1 MLSRNRIK
9 YVISIS
15 IALAISF
22 PSISCSGGEELDYSK
37 LSLEAALNRM
47 YEVDPEIQINKLACD
62 ASLLEIKARKL
73 DTFMPKISVGAS
85 IVKPVNIFT
94 KLEQQKEMFFEQ
106 QLIIEFAVTSNSFN
120 YILKDVKGHEAS
132 MLELKQAVS
141 EKSRKLITLYYAVA
155 RAQEN
160 YRASCDNIETFEKVL
175 RMVEN
180 SSEYMD
186 VEKLEIRNYLAV
198 VTEEKLGALNT
209 LINTRRDLRGLL
221 GLEDREDIDI
231 TVEELTDNINK
242 DVSFYENP
250 LIRPVDYTLDIYK
263 KRAEAEDVAARIS
276 ASPLLRLSSTTILG
290 IAEGRSS
297 KFQKKVITDTALE
310 LYITDFGCTGGFNDV
325 SRIKAQIAR
334 LELLKAEEDLEYS
347 DLIASGKLAEL
358 SGLIDNY
365 KEYITKTEDTLRMFR
380 ERLSLPVIE
389 IIRMNDNLNKAR
401 YALQQA
407 LVDYTVM
414 ISNLKGIELK
424 PEQTSPQYQDMSL
437 EYLLARG
444 ERNDILTV
452 KQIAEKRM
460 RMENVRIN
468 ATKAGYFPKIT
479 GAAVLENAN
488 IDGLPSQA
496 TRAYLSL
503 EGRLFNFKNGQAVRA
518 AKAGMEE
525 AKYEGAALQNVVA
538 DEIIKNYLFILRSKN
553 TLKWLNRIKEIKD
566 DIIRDMLD
574 DMEGKDPKYSSSDIL
589 PLVLQQM
596 ELDRRMA
603 DVEFSLA
610 VVEYNLKKWT
620 GIPLN
625 EMISVKELPMSGQD
639 GGLSGFMKLVR
650 SKVAPYF
657 DGKAPVKQAL
667 SAVEKNRAQEAQ
679 AVAYEGA
686 VLQVKCEMK
695 GMEYKGWNNPDR
707 QVSFGVSVP
716 WGNRGEKIAW
726 SEAARARI
734 KSEIDYLKSMDAYE
748 KERLSVKTA
757 YDSSEA
763 LLEDLRSKKENME
776 TQYRITEELYRFGGR
791 TKKQMVDSKLD
802 YIVAQMSYDEA
813 VLDNYYHNAREL
825 LVVEKDAEP
834 EGKEKI
840 LLTGLQEAIDLAMQN
855 SREVR
860 KYEESL
866 DLEKETLD
874 YYRTVKVKGN
884 IGGNSYIIDNKGW
897 NETKRV
903 KTAGISATAN
913 IDLVNKY
920 MLKIQR
926 RRVEL
931 AEKDL
936 EQAKFDLTLKVA
948 DAYSSYLGSLAETSE
963 VNMEYEKQ
971 KTVLAGMENLFKAKA
986 IAQADLLKQREF
998 VESLLQ
1004 KYIDTNRYTEGY
1016 RNNLGIAVGG
1026 LDPRFS
1032 IVNTE
1037 VYDRSARRVALT
1049 EGFEI
1054 KERLL
1059 SELTSAR
1066 QELQG
1071 LLQDDLLER
1080 AEINLDM
1087 ARLDT
1092 EAISKQVKEL
1102 AVNLEYLYLT
1112 DFMGLVMR
1120 DEAAFSRYDNMSEFI
1135 SLNSID
1141 QIFNPATGT
1150 KARIAAISEKVAA
1163 LRSKEYTKH
1172 VVQDALRRFTDYQ
1185 IAVADYANYEKNEA
1199 ALENEM
1205 AEKMLLEE
1213 AAGETSLIRQRELKE
1228 TVLNNKI
1235 RKIQAF
1241 YRMMKFMNELDRYL
1255 IRYTSKGIESYVTF
1269 VTK

>member
-22 PSISCSGGEELDYSK
+22 PSISCSGGEELDYNK
-37 LSLEAALNRM
+37 LSLEAALNMM
-47 YEVDPEIQINKLACD
+47 YETDPEIQSSKLAVD
-62 ASLLEIKARKL
+62 SAQLEIKARKL
-73 DTFMPKISVGAS
+73 DTFLPKISAGATL
-85 IVKPVNIFT
+85 VKPVNVFSS
-94 KLEQQKEMFFEQ
+94 LEQQKEMFFEQ
-106 QLIIEFAVTSNSFN
+106 QLLIEFAVTSDSLNQIARERKN
-120 YILKDVKGHEAS
+120 YETS
-132 MLELKQAVS
+132 MLELKQDISV
-141 EKSRKLITLYYAVA
+141 KSRKLIAVYYAVA

-160 YRASCDNIETFEKVL
+160 YRSSCDNVETIEKFLKE
-175 RMVEN
+175 VEGSN
-180 SSEYMD
+180 EYSE
-186 VEKLEIRNYLAV
+186 VEKLELKNYLGV
-198 VTEEKLGALNT
+198 VIEEKLGALNT

-221 GLEDREDIDI
+221 GLEDREDIII
-231 TVEELTDNINK
+231 TVEELPDNINK
-242 DVSFYENP
+242 DAAFAENP
-250 LIRPVDYTLDIYK
+250 SIRPVDYTLDIYK
-263 KRAEAEDVAARIS
+263 KREEAAGIAARIS
-276 ASPLLRLSSTTILG
+276 ASPLLGLSSSTILG
-290 IAEGRSS
+290 IGEGKGT
-297 KFQKKVITDTALE
+297 KFQKKAITDTQLE
-310 LYITDFGCTGGFNDV
+310 LFITDFGYTAGLNNAGKIG
-325 SRIKAQIAR
+325 SQIAR
-334 LELLKAEEDLEYS
+334 LELLKAEEDLEYADRITS
-347 DLIASGKLAEL
+347 DKLSEL
-358 SGLIDNY
+358 GALIDNY
-365 KEYITKTEDTLRMFR
+365 RDYITKTEDTFRMFK

-389 IIRMNDNLNKAR
+389 IIRMNDNIYKAR

-414 ISNLKGIELK
+414 LSKLNGVELK
-424 PEQTSPQYQDMSL
+424 PEQASPQYQDMGL
-437 EYLLARG
+437 EDLLARG
-444 ERNDILTV
+444 ERSDILTAKRV
-452 KQIAEKRM
+452 AENKL
-460 RMENVRIN
+460 RMENVRVK
-468 ATKAGYFPKIT
+468 AMKAGYLPKIT

-488 IDGLPSQA
+488 IDGTPYKN
-496 TRAYLSL
+496 TRAYLAL
-503 EGRLFNFKNGQAVRA
+503 EARLFSGKTGQAVKA
-518 AKAGMEE
+518 AKASAE
-525 AKYEGAALQNVVA
+525 AAGYEGAALQNYVA
-538 DEIIKNYLFILRSKN
+538 DEIIRNYLAILRNKN
-553 TLKWLNRIKEIKD
+553 TLKRLEEIKEIKAG
-566 DIIRDMLD
+566 IVGRMI
-574 DMEGKDPKYSSSDIL
+574 EEAQGVNPKYSNSDIL

-596 ELDRRMA
+596 ELDRVMA

-610 VVEYNLKKWT
+610 VTEYDLKRWT

-625 EMISVKELPMSGQD
+625 ENISVNELPGFGTD
-639 GGLSGFMKLVR
+639 EGLSRFKALISSR
-650 SKVAPYF
+650 VAPYF
-657 DGKAPVKQAL
+657 DGKAPVKQAF
-667 SAVEKNRAQEAQ
+667 SAVEMNRAGEAQ

-686 VLQVKCEMK
+686 LFNVKYETK
-695 GMEYKGWNNPDR
+695 GTDYYGWKDPDK
-707 QVSFGVSVP
+707 QLSFSVSVP
-716 WGNRGEKIAW
+716 WGDRRERLAKSDA
-726 SEAARARI
+726 SRARI
-734 KSEIDYLKSMDAYE
+734 RSEIEYIKSMDEYE
-748 KERLSVKTA
+748 KEKLAVKTA
-757 YDSSEA
+757 YDTSKE
-763 LLEDLRSKKENME
+763 LIENLRSKME
-776 TQYRITEELYRFGGR
+776 DMESQFRITDELYRFGGR
-791 TKKQMVDSKLD
+791 TQRQMVDAKLD
-802 YIVAQMSYDEA
+802 YIVACMSYEEA
-813 VLDNYYHNAREL
+813 VFDNYYHNAREML
-825 LVVEKDAEP
+825 IVEQDAEP
-834 EGKEKI
+834 EGSEKI
-840 LLTGLQEAIDLAMQN
+840 LLAGLQEAIDMALEN

-860 KYEESL
+860 KYEEL
-866 DLEKETLD
+866 LELEKETLKYYKTFRVKGD
-874 YYRTVKVKGN
+874 IIERYYR
-884 IGGNSYIIDNKGW
+884 IDNKGW
-897 NETKRV
+897 EKQ
-903 KTAGISATAN
+903 KDLFATGVVTTVEA
-913 IDLVNKY
+913 DLVNKF
-920 MLKIQR
+920 MSKRQQ

-936 EQAKFDLTLKVA
+936 VQAKFDLTLKVA